1 MHFSKT
7 SLLLSAALF
16 AGAMSLSACSAPETS
31 AEPSAAPSAS
41 PSSPAATAGDAAASP
56 TPAETSPTPTPA
68 PAVDPSSDLEALQVS
83 EGDNPEVT
91 IPAPWGIDQTRTK
104 VLRPGGDQLLTKTSV
119 VTLNYKGVNAR
130 TGEVFDSSYERGEA
144 ATFPLQNV
152 IPGFA
157 KGLEGQ
163 AVGSRVLIAIPSE
176 DGYST
181 GNEGAGIAVGDTI
194 VFVVDIISANLQ
206 EATGEEVAPEPGLP
220 TVQMQA
226 GKPELSFPDGPAPTE
241 LRAQPIIKGERAEV
255 TAGAEIQV
263 KYRVWVWETKEMV
276 QDAWVP
282 QRGKLDGLVE
292 GWQQGL
298 VGQTVGSRVLLVVP
312 PELGY
317 PEGSPELGVKAG
329 QTLVFVI
336 DILDATTKS

>member
-16 AGAMSLSACSAPETS
+16 AGAMSLSACSAEETP
-31 AEPSAAPSAS
+31 AEPSAAPSS
-41 PSSPAATAGDAAASP
+41 AAAVAEDAASP
-56 TPAETSPTPTPA
+56 TPAEASPTPSPV
-68 PAVDPSSDLEALQVS
+68 PAVAPSSDLEALQVS
-83 EGDNPEVT
+83 EGEIPEVS
-91 IPAPWGIDQTRTK
+91 IPTPWGIDQTRTK
-104 VLRPGGDQLLTKTSV
+104 VLRPGGEQLLTKTSV
-119 VTLNYKGVNAR
+119 VTLNYTGINAR
-130 TGEVFDSSYERGEA
+130 TGKVFDSSYERGEP

-181 GNEGAGIAVGDTI
+181 GNEAAGIAVGDTI

-206 EATGEEVAPEPGLP
+206 EATGKAVAAQPGLP

-226 GKPELSFPDGPAPTE
+226 GKPELSFPDSPAPTE
-241 LRAQPIIKGERAEV
+241 LRAQPIIKGDRAEV

-336 DILDATTKS
+336 DILDATANS